1 MNRMASM
8 NVAIIDDDD
17 NVLNSF
23 RKATLQADN
32 VVCLSATN
40 SIEEFLRLKVFENH
54 KIYLFL
60 DIYLSKSLS
69 IHFIP
74 QIIKDFPKIEIIMY
88 SISEEYNHLID
99 AIHLG
104 AKGYILKD
112 FNPERLI
119 QNFNIIRNGGA
130 IISPVMAT
138 KLIQYLAK
146 NEKTNKM
153 ETKLS
158 KKDLE
163 LLNLLAEGWSYN
175 KISEKIGITLDGV
188 RGRIKSLYSK
198 LNVSSKVQAI
208 NKFRNI

>member
-40 SIEEFLRLKVFENH
+40 SIEEFLRLQVFENH

-60 DIYLSKSLS
+60 DIYLAKSLS
-69 IHFIP
+69 IHYIP
-74 QIIKDFPKIEIIMY
+74 QIIEYFPKVEIIMY

-99 AIHLG
+99 ALHLG
-104 AKGYILKD
+104 AKGYIIKD

-119 QNFNIIRNGGA
+119 QGFNIIRNGGA
-130 IISPVMAT
+130 IISPVMAA

-146 NEKTNKM
+146 DENTNKM